1 MFNNAVDLLYIKWEN
16 CKAKPRVQ
24 VKVVAINAAW
34 AKCPVRITLLLT
46 TTGEIIDFRQFDR
59 DLTSV
64 AHGYTCSVIKVLLF
78 DSCSLLQSMAK
89 PRKLIKEQV
98 HKFVVSMF
106 NNNIVNRLQKGL
118 YP

>member
-1 MFNNAVDLLYIKWEN
+1 M
-16 CKAKPRVQ
+16 
-24 VKVVAINAAW
+24 AINAAW
-34 AKCPVRITLLLT
+34 AECPFRITLLLT
-46 TTGEIIDFRQFDR
+46 TTSEIIDFRQFDR

-78 DSCSLLQSMAK
+78 DSCSLLQSVAK
-89 PRKLIKEQV
+89 PRKLIKEQI

>member
-1 MFNNAVDLLYIKWEN
+1 M
-16 CKAKPRVQ
+16 
-24 VKVVAINAAW
+24 AINAAW
-34 AKCPVRITLLLT
+34 AECPFRITLLLIT
-46 TTGEIIDFRQFDR
+46 TSEIIDFRQFDR

-64 AHGYTCSVIKVLLF
+64 AHGYTCSIIEVLLF
-78 DSCSLLQSMAK
+78 DSCPLLQPMAK
-89 PRKLIKEQV
+89 PRKLIKKQV